1 MPGTFGNLVATYGYG
16 FLLVVVSLES
26 LGIPLP
32 GETALVTAAA
42 LAALGRLDIYGVV
55 AAAAAGAILGDN
67 AGYWIGRKGGLTLVR
82 RYGRVVRLDEARLQ
96 RVRAFF
102 ERHGAKTV
110 FIGRFVAL
118 LRSWAAALAGV
129 ACMPYGTFT
138 LYNALGGVVW
148 AAVFGSLGYLFGRNL
163 PTLERYI
170 GQASLAA
177 VLLVALAV
185 GLALAARS
193 FRENRAAV
201 VEWTSGLWPRAAGA
215 SALASIRARHPR
227 VWVFVMARFAREEYL
242 GLHLTIG
249 LAVSLVALWLF
260 GGVTEDVIHHDPLT
274 RFDLSL
280 ADWMRAHAT
289 PLGHAVASAIS
300 LAGSPVAMAVL
311 ALTVAAIL
319 LARRQWIVLLG
330 WVAGFAGGG
339 VLNLALKRII
349 QRPRPLHG
357 AAFLHGESFSF
368 PSGHAVGA
376 LIGYGMLAYLI
387 VTLWAERRRAQ
398 VAVVATAAVLV
409 AAIGLSRLYLGVH
422 YFSDVVAGF
431 AAGTLWLAA
440 CISGVEVARRQRL
453 LRANRCP

>member
-1 MPGTFGNLVATYGYG
+1 MHGTFGNLVATYGYV
-16 FLLVVVSLES
+16 FLFVIVGLES

-42 LAALGRLDIYGVV
+42 LAALGRLDISGVV
-55 AAAAAGAILGDN
+55 AAAAAGAIAGDN
-67 AGYWIGRKGGLTLVR
+67 AGYWIGRKGGLALVR
-82 RYGRVVRLDEARLQ
+82 RYGRIVWLDEARLQ
-96 RVRAFF
+96 RVRGFF
-102 ERHGAKTV
+102 DRHGAKTV

-129 ACMPYGTFT
+129 AGMPYGTFT

-148 AAVFGSLGYLFGRNL
+148 AVVFGSLGYLFGRNL
-163 PTLERYI
+163 PRLERYI

-177 VLLVALAV
+177 VLLVALIV
-185 GLALAARS
+185 GLALAARW
-193 FRENRAAV
+193 FRANRAAIV
-201 VEWTSGLWPRAAGA
+201 NWTSGLWQRAAGA
-215 SALASIRARHPR
+215 SALAAIRARYPR
-227 VWVFVMARFAREEYL
+227 AWVFVTARFAREEYL

-274 RFDLSL
+274 AFDVSL
-280 ADWMRAHAT
+280 ADWMHAHAS
-289 PLGHAVASAIS
+289 PLGDAVSSAIS
-300 LAGSPVAMAVL
+300 LAGSPVAIGVQAI
-311 ALTVAAIL
+311 AGAAFL

-330 WVAGFAGGG
+330 WVAAFAGGG

-349 QRPRPLHG
+349 QRPPPPYG

-368 PSGHAVGA
+368 PSSHAMGA
-376 LIGYGMLAYLI
+376 LIGYGMLAYVLVI
-387 VTLWAERRRAQ
+387 LGAERRRAQ

-431 AAGTLWLAA
+431 AAGTVWLAA
-440 CISGVEVARRQRL
+440 CISGVEVARRQH
-453 LRANRCP
+453 LRAPALR